1 MVRTPE
7 RWKEAHMWGA
17 WKRRP
22 YTLLWR
28 PFLYTRVWLD
38 ITVVPWV
45 EERRAQ
51 AYRDLH
57 DALRGNK

>member
-1 MVRTPE
+1 
-7 RWKEAHMWGA
+7 MWGA